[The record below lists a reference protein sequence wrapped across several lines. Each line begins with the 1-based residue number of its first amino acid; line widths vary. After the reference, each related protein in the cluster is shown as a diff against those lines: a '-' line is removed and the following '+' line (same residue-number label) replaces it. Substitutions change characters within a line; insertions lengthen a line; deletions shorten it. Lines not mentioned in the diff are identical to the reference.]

1 MAAAPTTPEAIRE
14 VNVRYH
20 DAAARSYDAKW
31 GVDLGP
37 VGQAQVLGKVRK
49 ALGSRGGRDPIFDH
63 SLEIGAGTGYFT
75 LNLVQAGVVRR
86 ATASDISPGMLDAL
100 EASADRLGVGPVVET
115 VAADATALPFAD
127 SSFDLV
133 LGHAV
138 LHHVPDLAT
147 AFAEFHRVLHP
158 GGTLVFAGEPSRLG
172 DRIAAYP
179 KRAALRAAP
188 AWRRA
193 LRLRPGHGFG
203 EEHRGAEADEA
214 LEAFVDVHSFTPE
227 DLAGRA
233 RAAGFER
240 VRVRG
245 EELLANWFGW
255 TNRTLEA
262 SARAEDI
269 PWLWTQYAYR
279 GYLALQRV
287 DRLLLEPR
295 MPPAFFY
302 NLMVSARRP

>member
-1 MAAAPTTPEAIRE
+1 MAAPATPDAIRD

-37 VGQAQVLGKVRK
+37 VGQAQVLGKVAK
-49 ALGSRGGRDPIFDH
+49 LLGRSPGPFAH
-63 SLEIGAGTGYFT
+63 SLEIGAGTGYFS
-75 LNLVQAGVVRR
+75 LNLIQTGVVRR
-86 ATASDISPGMLDAL
+86 ATATDISPGMLEAL
-100 EASADRLGVGPVVET
+100 DASAARIGVRDVVET
-115 VAADATALPFAD
+115 VEADAESLPFAD
-127 SSFDLV
+127 GAFDLV

-138 LHHVPDLAT
+138 LHHVPDLDA
-147 AFAEFHRVLHP
+147 AFAEFFRVLRP
-158 GGTLVFAGEPSRLG
+158 GGTLLFAGEPSRRG

-179 KRAALRAAP
+179 KRAAVRLSP

-203 EEHRGAEADEA
+203 EADRGDEAAEA
-214 LEAFVDVHSFTPE
+214 LESVVDVHSFAPE
-227 DLAGRA
+227 DLSRRA
-233 RAAGFER
+233 RDAGFER

-279 GYLALQRV
+279 GYLALQHV
-287 DRLLLEPR
+287 DRVLLEPR
-295 MPPAFFY
+295 MPPAIFY
-302 NLMVSARRP
+302 NLMVAARRP